1 MRLLR
6 LSELGR
12 RAQDVLRDDPRCAEV
27 LGIEEGNELHLY
39 QLVTPPHAAI
49 WQSHYSLWAKIA
61 PLSIT
66 QSREPRY
73 RLAHFSLGGQWQEL
87 DVEGSF
93 EYCVRQMLE
102 NKYHL
107 FFG

>member
-1 MRLLR
+1 MRLLKPG
-6 LSELGR
+6 ELGR
-12 RAQDVLRDDPRCAEV
+12 RAQHVLRDDPRFAEV
-27 LGIEEGNELHLY
+27 LGIEESGALQLY
-39 QLVTPPHAAI
+39 QVVTPSRAAK
-49 WQSHYSLWAKIA
+49 WESHYSLWAKIA
-61 PLSIT
+61 PLAAT

-73 RLAHFSLGGQWQEL
+73 RLAHFSLGGEWQEL

-93 EYCVRQMLE
+93 EYCVQQLLE